1 MTVRVFASA
10 AELGPVTLDAE
21 ESHYLVRV
29 RRARPG
35 TTIEVL
41 AHDGGG
47 WRAQVEIA
55 DAKRAQVVVLEALAP
70 RPPWP
75 IDLAVAL
82 PDAKAAAEV
91 IARATESGA
100 RSLTFLETEHSQ
112 PGRLNPE
119 RIERVTTAARR
130 QCGRLVPLPLY
141 GPLPLHTWLESPRSG
156 FIAAPSPGTKPAP
169 PAGPVDVLVC
179 PEGGLHPE
187 EERRAQAS
195 GLIPLSLG
203 PYILRTEVAVTA
215 AVAVVGT
222 FFHPHAGGDV
232 PSGPGAIL

>member
-10 AELGPVTLDAE
+10 TELGPLTLGAE

-35 TTIEVL
+35 ASIEVL
-41 AHDGGG
+41 GPDGGG
-47 WRAQVEIA
+47 WRAEVEVA
-55 DAKRAQVVVLEALAP
+55 DTKRARVVLLEALDP

-112 PGRLNPE
+112 PGRLNPD

-130 QCGRLVPLPLY
+130 QCGRLDPLPVR
-141 GPLPLHTWLESPRSG
+141 GPLPLHTWLESPRTG
-156 FIAAPSPGTKPAP
+156 FIASPGPTAGSSP
-169 PAGPVDVLVC
+169 PAGPLDVLIG
-179 PEGGLHPE
+179 PEGGLHPD
-187 EERRAQAS
+187 EERRARGC
-195 GLIPLSLG
+195 GLVPLSLG

-222 FFHPHAGGDV
+222 ICGPRARGDV
-232 PSGPGAIL
+232 PPAPGAIL